1 MLHKSE
7 NLLEVG
13 AINRESLFDRE
24 PKILSPNFVLLLG
37 SSSGG
42 NKQNSRDVA
51 SSLRFVDE
59 LLTLDSE
66 DYAVYTE
73 DILSLIPI
81 TSSAMA
87 ISLPEKDYL
96 RESSVSIL
104 EINSEEFEEGTLQGA
119 YSASSQL
126 SNAINNFS
134 QQTAI
139 STVMSNHESVLM
151 KIKDVDKKL
160 VANRIL
166 NSLDVKDCA
175 KVEKYL
181 QGLSSADASIINIQ
195 TAEKDVITTRSKLDA
210 FCEKNSEIVESTI
223 FLKKASP
230 VV

>member
-1 MLHKSE
+1 MLQKSE

-13 AINRESLFDRE
+13 ANNRDSLFDRE

-59 LLTLDSE
+59 LLKLDPE
-66 DYAVYTE
+66 DCAVDTD
-73 DILSLIPI
+73 DIESLIPI
-81 TSSAMA
+81 ASSA
-87 ISLPEKDYL
+87 ISLAEKDYL
-96 RESSVSIL
+96 RGSSASIL
-104 EINSEEFEEGTLQGA
+104 EINSEDFEEYTLQGA
-119 YSASSQL
+119 YSASLQL

-151 KIKDVDKKL
+151 KIKDIDKKL

-195 TAEKDVITTRSKLDA
+195 TAEIDVITTRSKLDA
-210 FCEKNSEIVESTI
+210 FCEKNSEIVESTT